1 MNTKTDETLSE
12 DDADEQQNSE
22 YVAVEQEDER
32 VEARQDEDDGEDERL
47 DADNEDREELR
58 RRRREE
64 KAERAQRRKAA
75 IERDKAELDFL
86 RRKTEEQER
95 RLAAIE
101 HRTATNDFASL
112 NQRLK
117 DTQEEIKAA
126 EFVIAKATEAG
137 NGEDVVSAMRVR
149 DEAIA
154 KLQQLNAVRNRASNQ
169 QKPQQQ
175 AEPSHQRLAED
186 WVKMNP
192 WFDPQGRDEKSKRVL
207 EIDQNLTR
215 QGYNPNSLE
224 YWHELDKQVER
235 QIGRESRVK
244 GGPPMGSGRERAVAT
259 SKNEVY
265 ISPERK
271 QAMIDAGV
279 WDDKN
284 ARQRYLKAYAEWD
297 RNNNATR

>member
-1 MNTKTDETLSE
+1 MNTKTDDVLSE
-12 DDADEQQNSE
+12 DDADEQQSNE
-22 YVAVEQEDER
+22 YVAVEQEDDER
-32 VEARQDEDDGEDERL
+32 VEARQDNDDGEDERL

-64 KAERAQRRKAA
+64 KTERAQRRKAA
-75 IERDKAELDFL
+75 IERDKAELEFL

-137 NGEDVVSAMRVR
+137 NGEDVVAAMRVR

-154 KLQQLNAVRNRASNQ
+154 KMHQLNAVRNRATNQ
-169 QKPQQQ
+169 PKQQGQQQ
-175 AEPSHQRLAED
+175 PSHQRLAED
-186 WVKMNP
+186 WVKLNP
-192 WFDPQGRDEKSKRVL
+192 WFDPQGGDEKSRRVL
-207 EIDQNLTR
+207 EIDQKLTR
-215 QGYNPNSLE
+215 DGYNPNSLE
-224 YWHELDKQVER
+224 YWHELDKQVGKELK
-235 QIGRESRVK
+235 VK

>member
-12 DDADEQQNSE
+12 DDADEQQGSE

-32 VEARQDEDDGEDERL
+32 VEARQDDDDGEDERL

-75 IERDKAELDFL
+75 IERDKTELEFL

-101 HRTATNDFASL
+101 HRSATNDFAAL

-126 EFVIAKATEAG
+126 EYVIAKATEAG
-137 NGEDVVSAMRVR
+137 NGDDVVSAMRVR

-154 KLQQLNAVRNRASNQ
+154 KMQQLSAVRQRANNQ
-169 QKPQQQ
+169 PKQQQPQQQ
-175 AEPSHQRLAED
+175 EPPHQKLAED
-186 WVKMNP
+186 WVRMNP
-192 WFDPQGRDEKSKRVL
+192 WFDPQGGDEKSRKVL
-207 EIDQNLTR
+207 EIDKTLT
-215 QGYNPNSLE
+215 QEGYNPLSLE
-224 YWHELDKQVER
+224 YWHELDRRSETVR
-235 QIGRESRVK
+235 RTK
-244 GGPPMGSGRERAVAT
+244 GGPPMGSGRERAIAT

-279 WDDKN
+279 WDDPK
-284 ARQRYLKAYAEWD
+284 ARQRYLKSYAEWD

>member
-12 DDADEQQNSE
+12 EDADEQQSNE

-32 VEARQDEDDGEDERL
+32 VEARQDDDDGEDERL

-75 IERDKAELDFL
+75 IERDKAELEFL

-101 HRTATNDFASL
+101 HRSATNDFAAL

-137 NGEDVVSAMRVR
+137 NGDDVVAAMRVR

-154 KLQQLNAVRNRASNQ
+154 KMQQLSSVRQRATNQ
-169 QKPQQQ
+169 PKQQQ
-175 AEPSHQRLAED
+175 VQPPPHQKLAED

-192 WFDPQGRDEKSKRVL
+192 WFDPQGGDEKSRKVL
-207 EIDQNLTR
+207 EIDKTLT
-215 QGYNPNSLE
+215 QEGYNPLSLE
-224 YWHELDKQVER
+224 YCQ
-235 QIGRESRVK
+235 
-244 GGPPMGSGRERAVAT
+244 
-259 SKNEVY
+259 
-265 ISPERK
+265 
-271 QAMIDAGV
+271 
-279 WDDKN
+279 
-284 ARQRYLKAYAEWD
+284 YLPV
-297 RNNNATR
+297 RL

>member
-12 DDADEQQNSE
+12 DDADEQQGSE

-32 VEARQDEDDGEDERL
+32 VEARQDDDDGEDERL

-86 RRKTEEQER
+86 RRKTEEQAR

-101 HRTATNDFASL
+101 HRSATNDFAAL

-126 EFVIAKATEAG
+126 EYVIAKATEAG

-149 DEAIA
+149 DEAID
-154 KLQQLNAVRNRASNQ
+154 KMRQLSALKNRANSQ
-169 QKPQQQ
+169 PKPQQAQ
-175 AEPSHQRLAED
+175 QQEPAHKRLAED
-186 WVKMNP
+186 WVRMNP
-192 WFDPQGRDEKSKRVL
+192 WFDPQGGDEKSRKVL
-207 EIDQNLTR
+207 EIDKTLT
-215 QGYNPNSLE
+215 QEGYNPESLE
-224 YWHELDKQVER
+224 YWHELDRRSETVR
-235 QIGRESRVK
+235 RTK

-271 QAMIDAGV
+271 QAMIEAGV
-279 WDDKN
+279 WDDPK
-284 ARQRYLKAYAEWD
+284 ARQRYLKAYSEWD